1 MAGARGARGGR
12 RAVSIFLTEPE
23 AWRRGAPHGGGWW
36 WSGGPRGE
44 QGLCS
49 RGFARFSAGHML
61 APARITRSDAAFP
74 RCLPRS
80 ACTGDPPDRAQ
91 DGFSRHRRLWATP
104 QIVNES

>member
-80 ACTGDPPDRAQ
+80 ACTGTRRIGLKMASLAT
-91 DGFSRHRRLWATP
+91 DGFGPHRK
-104 QIVNES
+104 